1 MKTLIPRCGHVSA
14 KLGDTHLAI
23 MGGFDGQKVCNDLLF
38 LNLKKNQWT
47 EAALKPFAIPA
58 RFAHSSSVN
67 LEANIMYVYGGSNA
81 EQECADLVEM
91 DLNVIINDD
100 DKDGAVTVVDQKD
113 AV

>member
-1 MKTLIPRCGHVSA
+1 
-14 KLGDTHLAI
+14 
-23 MGGFDGQKVCNDLLF
+23 
-38 LNLKKNQWT
+38 
-47 EAALKPFAIPA
+47 
-58 RFAHSSSVN
+58 
-67 LEANIMYVYGGSNA
+67 MYVYGGSNA